1 MVHPMKGIWRSH
13 GNISTAT
20 RALLLAAALAKLY
33 VKKKNGARNTSQV
46 RARSHGRSL
55 IRPFQASGP
64 LRQSDREQTFR
75 VDALRHL
82 AKSSHPHQFVQFL
95 LRAPAHDP
103 GRACAM
109 TGQSSRNEL
118 DLRMPW
124 LAGVNQASAG
134 FDCACQSRE
143 RLPHSTIFRE
153 ELEQSRNDPDRR
165 LRLER
170 DE

>member
-55 IRPFQASGP
+55 IRPLQASAP
-64 LRQSDREQTFR
+64 LRHSCREQTFR
-75 VDALRHL
+75 VDALRRR

-95 LRAPAHDP
+95 LRAPTHDP
-103 GRACAM
+103 GRARAM
-109 TGQSSRNEL
+109 AGESLHNE
-118 DLRMPW
+118 
-124 LAGVNQASAG
+124 
-134 FDCACQSRE
+134 
-143 RLPHSTIFRE
+143 
-153 ELEQSRNDPDRR
+153 
-165 LRLER
+165 
-170 DE
+170 